1 MQNNKKRI
9 NLVVLIIVILALTIG
24 GTLWFINSKKTSTNN
39 NIQKEENFLD
49 FSSKRL
55 VVITDKELTDN
66 YNAKSV
72 NKTNSGKYI
81 LKYETEEETK
91 KAYESL
97 KQDSNIQNVNIDIN
111 IQLQEVEPMYITYTV
126 SGTSMQSWGIFTMGL
141 DKMQEIINNSTTKN
155 DIVVA
160 VIDTGFDLEN
170 EIFKNHNLQSRIDSR
185 YINIIDNSKSIG
197 DDYSVTA
204 NGQTR
209 LLGHGTHTGSIVLDA
224 TPDNV
229 KVLPIK
235 VSEGGSLSLTYISE
249 GLRYAIDQNVDV
261 INLSLG
267 WKRQSTIRAIEN
279 EIQGLIEEAV
289 QKGITVIAAAG
300 NGDDNGVRES
310 TAQIYPVSYN
320 DVIGVAALNSKLI
333 TKENNVINYQSY
345 VAAKNSDA
353 SNLIYTNF
361 SNYGDAID
369 YSAPGEFIICLT
381 PTGSV
386 FGNCGIVQGTSHSA
400 PHLAATVATIKSYK
414 KDLSFEQINQILQYY
429 SLDLGTEGRDND
441 YGYGMPCFKNFQECE
456 CNCANCI
463 KIYCTGCEC
472 QNCVY
477 NQVAEKVLEKIEITT
492 NPNKTAYEEGE
503 KFDKTGM
510 VVTAVYSD
518 NSKETVT
525 DYTYTPTGSLTK
537 NDTKIT
543 ITYKDKTA
551 TVTITVKEKTP
562 PVVEKTLDKIE
573 ITTNPSKMEYEVGE
587 KFDKTGM
594 VVTAI
599 YSDTSQETVTEY
611 TYEPTGNLT
620 KADNKITVTY
630 QGKTATLNITV
641 NEPVKEKTLEKIA
654 VTTPPKKLRY
664 SEGDYFKPLGMVV
677 TATYSDNSKE
687 IVTDYTYEPSR
698 ALKYTDTDITIT
710 YKGKTTT
717 VAITVQKVDPL
728 PEVKTLEKIE
738 VTTMPTKKVY
748 NEGEKFDP
756 TGMVITATFQDGTT
770 ENVTGYTYS
779 PTGELTTNDKT
790 IVISFKRKTTTIAIT
805 VNAVK
810 PPVVEKTLEKI
821 EITSAPNKTTYK
833 EGEQFDSTGMVIT
846 AIYSDGTREIITNY
860 NCFPTTTLKT
870 NNNQITVSY
879 TYNGKTATV
888 TYPIEVQAQNSGGN
902 NNENNNNNN
911 NNNNTGNSGN
921 NNNNNSGN
929 NENNNNNNSGNNNNN
944 NNKGNLITVIDN
956 NNTSIP
962 KNTNTTDNTIKG
974 GTIANTGLETVII
987 IPIAIITVIGTVAF
1001 INYKRYKDI

>member
-267 WKRQSTIRAIEN
+267 WKRQSTIKAIEN

-300 NGDDNGVRES
+300 NGDNNGVRES

-414 KDLSFEQINQILQYY
+414 KDLSFEQINKILQYY

-441 YGYGMPCFKNFQECE
+441 YGYGMPCFKNFQECN

-510 VVTAVYSD
+510 VVTAIYSD
-518 NSKETVT
+518 SSKETVT
-525 DYTYTPTGSLTK
+525 DYAYTPTGSLTK

-562 PVVEKTLDKIE
+562 PVVEKTLERIE
-573 ITTNPSKMEYEVGE
+573 VTTNPNKTAYEEGE

-599 YSDTSQETVTEY
+599 YSDSSKETVTDYAY
-611 TYEPTGNLT
+611 TPTGSLT
-620 KADNKITVTY
+620 KNDTKITITY
-630 QGKTATLNITV
+630 KDKTATVTIT
-641 NEPVKEKTLEKIA
+641 VKEKTPPVVEKTLERIEITKNPNK
-654 VTTPPKKLRY
+654 TEY
-664 SEGDYFKPLGMVV
+664 EEGEKFDKTGMVV
-677 TATYSDNSKE
+677 TAVYSDNSRE
-687 IVTDYTYEPSR
+687 TVTDYTYAPTGSLTANDKR
-698 ALKYTDTDITIT
+698 VIIT

-717 VAITVQKVDPL
+717 ISIA
-728 PEVKTLEKIE
+728 VKKIE
-738 VTTMPTKKVY
+738 KVL
-748 NEGEKFDP
+748 ERLE
-756 TGMVITATFQDGTT
+756 ITA
-770 ENVTGYTYS
+770 
-779 PTGELTTNDKT
+779 
-790 IVISFKRKTTTIAIT
+790 
-805 VNAVK
+805 
-810 PPVVEKTLEKI
+810 PP
-821 EITSAPNKTTYK
+821 SKTTYK
-833 EGEQFDSTGMVIT
+833 EGEKFDSTGMVVT

-860 NCFPTTTLKT
+860 NCFPVVELTTSNDK
-870 NNNQITVSY
+870 ITVSY
-879 TYNGKTATV
+879 TYQGKTV
-888 TYPIEVQAQNSGGN
+888 TQTYAIEVKAKQS
-902 NNENNNNNN
+902 NNNNSGSNDNSDN
-911 NNNNTGNSGN
+911 NNNNTGNNNGGNSNNDNTMGN
-921 NNNNNSGN
+921 NNMNFITVKDNTNNS
-929 NENNNNNNSGNNNNN
+929 
-944 NNKGNLITVIDN
+944 N

-962 KNTNTTDNTIKG
+962 KNTNTDNTIKG
-974 GTIANTGLETVII
+974 GTIANTGLETIII
-987 IPIAIITVIGTVAF
+987 IPIAIITIIGTVAF

>member
-24 GTLWFINSKKTSTNN
+24 GTLWFINSKKTSINN
-39 NIQKEENFLD
+39 HIQKEENFLD

-91 KAYESL
+91 KVYESL

-267 WKRQSTIRAIEN
+267 WKRQSTIKAIEN

-300 NGDDNGVRES
+300 NGDNNGVRES

-414 KDLSFEQINQILQYY
+414 KDLSFEQINKILQYY

-441 YGYGMPCFKNFQECE
+441 YGYGMPCFKNFQECN

-510 VVTAVYSD
+510 VVTAIYSD
-518 NSKETVT
+518 SSKETVT
-525 DYTYTPTGSLTK
+525 DYAYTPTGSLTK

-562 PVVEKTLDKIE
+562 PVVEKTLERIE
-573 ITTNPSKMEYEVGE
+573 ITKNPNKTEYEEGE

-594 VVTAI
+594 VVTA
-599 YSDTSQETVTEY
+599 V
-611 TYEPTGNLT
+611 
-620 KADNKITVTY
+620 
-630 QGKTATLNITV
+630 
-641 NEPVKEKTLEKIA
+641 
-654 VTTPPKKLRY
+654 
-664 SEGDYFKPLGMVV
+664 
-677 TATYSDNSKE
+677 YSDNSRE
-687 IVTDYTYEPSR
+687 TVTDYTYAPTGSLTANDKR
-698 ALKYTDTDITIT
+698 VIIT

-717 VAITVQKVDPL
+717 ISIS
-728 PEVKTLEKIE
+728 VKKIE
-738 VTTMPTKKVY
+738 KVL
-748 NEGEKFDP
+748 ERLE
-756 TGMVITATFQDGTT
+756 ITA
-770 ENVTGYTYS
+770 
-779 PTGELTTNDKT
+779 
-790 IVISFKRKTTTIAIT
+790 
-805 VNAVK
+805 
-810 PPVVEKTLEKI
+810 PP
-821 EITSAPNKTTYK
+821 SKTTYK
-833 EGEQFDSTGMVIT
+833 EGEKFDSTGMVVT

-860 NCFPTTTLKT
+860 NCFPVVELTTSNDK
-870 NNNQITVSY
+870 ITVSY
-879 TYNGKTATV
+879 TYQGKTV
-888 TYPIEVQAQNSGGN
+888 TQTYAIEVKAKQS
-902 NNENNNNNN
+902 NNNNSGSNDNSDN
-911 NNNNTGNSGN
+911 NNNNTGNNNGGNSNNDNTMGN
-921 NNNNNSGN
+921 NNMNFITVKDNTNNS
-929 NENNNNNNSGNNNNN
+929 
-944 NNKGNLITVIDN
+944 N

-962 KNTNTTDNTIKG
+962 KNTNTDNTIKG
-974 GTIANTGLETVII
+974 GTIANTGLETIII
-987 IPIAIITVIGTVAF
+987 IPIAIITIIGTVAF

>member
-267 WKRQSTIRAIEN
+267 WKRQSTIKAIEN

-300 NGDDNGVRES
+300 NGDNNGVRES

-414 KDLSFEQINQILQYY
+414 KDLSFEQINKILQYY

-441 YGYGMPCFKNFQECE
+441 YGYGMPCFKNFQECN

-510 VVTAVYSD
+510 VVTAIYSD
-518 NSKETVT
+518 SSKETVT
-525 DYTYTPTGSLTK
+525 DYTYMPTGSLTK

-562 PVVEKTLDKIE
+562 PVVEKTLERIE
-573 ITTNPSKMEYEVGE
+573 VTTNPNKTAYEEGE

-594 VVTAI
+594 VVTA
-599 YSDTSQETVTEY
+599 V
-611 TYEPTGNLT
+611 
-620 KADNKITVTY
+620 
-630 QGKTATLNITV
+630 
-641 NEPVKEKTLEKIA
+641 
-654 VTTPPKKLRY
+654 
-664 SEGDYFKPLGMVV
+664 
-677 TATYSDNSKE
+677 YSDNSKE
-687 IVTDYTYEPSR
+687 TVTDYTYTPTGSLTKNDTKIKITYKDKTATVTITVKEKTPPVVEKTLERIEITKNPNKTEYEEGEKFDKTGMVVTAVYSDNSR
-698 ALKYTDTDITIT
+698 ETVTDYTYAPTGSLTANDKRVIIT

-717 VAITVQKVDPL
+717 ISIS
-728 PEVKTLEKIE
+728 VKKIE
-738 VTTMPTKKVY
+738 KVL
-748 NEGEKFDP
+748 ERLE
-756 TGMVITATFQDGTT
+756 ITA
-770 ENVTGYTYS
+770 
-779 PTGELTTNDKT
+779 
-790 IVISFKRKTTTIAIT
+790 
-805 VNAVK
+805 
-810 PPVVEKTLEKI
+810 PP
-821 EITSAPNKTTYK
+821 SKTTYK
-833 EGEQFDSTGMVIT
+833 EGEKFDSTGMVVT

-860 NCFPTTTLKT
+860 NCFPVVELTTSNDK
-870 NNNQITVSY
+870 ITVSY
-879 TYNGKTATV
+879 TYQGKTV
-888 TYPIEVQAQNSGGN
+888 TQTYAIEVKAKQS
-902 NNENNNNNN
+902 NNNNSGSNDNSDN
-911 NNNNTGNSGN
+911 NNNNTGNNNGGNSNNDNTMGN
-921 NNNNNSGN
+921 NNMNFITVKDNTNNS
-929 NENNNNNNSGNNNNN
+929 
-944 NNKGNLITVIDN
+944 N

-962 KNTNTTDNTIKG
+962 KNTNTDNTIKG
-974 GTIANTGLETVII
+974 GTIANTGLETIII
-987 IPIAIITVIGTVAF
+987 IPIAIITIIGTVAF

>member
-141 DKMQEIINNSTTKN
+141 NKMQEIINNSTTKN

-267 WKRQSTIRAIEN
+267 WKRQSTIKAIEN

-300 NGDDNGVRES
+300 NGDNNGVRES

-353 SNLIYTNF
+353 SNLIYTDF

-525 DYTYTPTGSLTK
+525 DYAYTPTGSLTA
-537 NDTKIT
+537 NDKRVI

-562 PVVEKTLDKIE
+562 PVVEKTLERIEVTTNPNKTAYEEGERFDKTGMVVTAVYSDNSRETVTDYTYAPTGSLTANDKRVIITYKDKTATVTITVKEKTPPVVEKTLERIE
-573 ITTNPSKMEYEVGE
+573 ITKNPNKTEYEEGE

-594 VVTAI
+594 VVTA
-599 YSDTSQETVTEY
+599 V
-611 TYEPTGNLT
+611 
-620 KADNKITVTY
+620 
-630 QGKTATLNITV
+630 
-641 NEPVKEKTLEKIA
+641 
-654 VTTPPKKLRY
+654 
-664 SEGDYFKPLGMVV
+664 
-677 TATYSDNSKE
+677 YSDNSKE
-687 IVTDYTYEPSR
+687 TVTDYTYTPTGSLTANDKR
-698 ALKYTDTDITIT
+698 VIIT

-717 VAITVQKVDPL
+717 ISIS
-728 PEVKTLEKIE
+728 VKKIE
-738 VTTMPTKKVY
+738 KVL
-748 NEGEKFDP
+748 ERLE
-756 TGMVITATFQDGTT
+756 ITA
-770 ENVTGYTYS
+770 
-779 PTGELTTNDKT
+779 
-790 IVISFKRKTTTIAIT
+790 
-805 VNAVK
+805 
-810 PPVVEKTLEKI
+810 PP
-821 EITSAPNKTTYK
+821 SKTTYK
-833 EGEQFDSTGMVIT
+833 EGEKFDSTGMVVT

-860 NCFPTTTLKT
+860 NCFPVVELTTSNDK
-870 NNNQITVSY
+870 ITVSY
-879 TYNGKTATV
+879 TYQGKTV
-888 TYPIEVQAQNSGGN
+888 TQTYAIEVKAKQS
-902 NNENNNNNN
+902 NNNNSGSNDNSDN
-911 NNNNTGNSGN
+911 NNNNTGNNNGGNSNNDNTMGN
-921 NNNNNSGN
+921 NNMNFITVKDNTNNS
-929 NENNNNNNSGNNNNN
+929 
-944 NNKGNLITVIDN
+944 N

-962 KNTNTTDNTIKG
+962 KNTNTDNTIKG
-974 GTIANTGLETVII
+974 GTIANTGLETIII
-987 IPIAIITVIGTVAF
+987 IPIAIITIIGTVAF

>member
-267 WKRQSTIRAIEN
+267 WKRQSTIKAIEN

-300 NGDDNGVRES
+300 NGDNNGVRES

-353 SNLIYTNF
+353 SNLIYTDF

-525 DYTYTPTGSLTK
+525 DYAYTPTGSLTK

-562 PVVEKTLDKIE
+562 PVVEKTLEKIE
-573 ITTNPSKMEYEVGE
+573 VTTNPNKTEYEEGE

-594 VVTAI
+594 VVTA
-599 YSDTSQETVTEY
+599 V
-611 TYEPTGNLT
+611 
-620 KADNKITVTY
+620 
-630 QGKTATLNITV
+630 
-641 NEPVKEKTLEKIA
+641 
-654 VTTPPKKLRY
+654 
-664 SEGDYFKPLGMVV
+664 
-677 TATYSDNSKE
+677 YSDNSRE
-687 IVTDYTYEPSR
+687 TVTDYTYAPTGSLTANDKR
-698 ALKYTDTDITIT
+698 VIIT

-717 VAITVQKVDPL
+717 ISIS
-728 PEVKTLEKIE
+728 VKKIE
-738 VTTMPTKKVY
+738 KVL
-748 NEGEKFDP
+748 ERLE
-756 TGMVITATFQDGTT
+756 ITA
-770 ENVTGYTYS
+770 
-779 PTGELTTNDKT
+779 
-790 IVISFKRKTTTIAIT
+790 
-805 VNAVK
+805 
-810 PPVVEKTLEKI
+810 PP
-821 EITSAPNKTTYK
+821 SKTTYK
-833 EGEQFDSTGMVIT
+833 EGEKFDSTGMVVT

-860 NCFPTTTLKT
+860 NCFPVVELTTSNDK
-870 NNNQITVSY
+870 ITVSY
-879 TYNGKTATV
+879 TYQGKTV
-888 TYPIEVQAQNSGGN
+888 TQTYAIEVKAKQS
-902 NNENNNNNN
+902 NNNNSGSNDNSGN
-911 NNNNTGNSGN
+911 NNNNTGNNNGGNSNNDNTIGN
-921 NNNNNSGN
+921 NNMNFITVKDNTNNS
-929 NENNNNNNSGNNNNN
+929 
-944 NNKGNLITVIDN
+944 N

-962 KNTNTTDNTIKG
+962 KNTNTDNTIKG
-974 GTIANTGLETVII
+974 GTIANTGLETIII
-987 IPIAIITVIGTVAF
+987 IPIAIITIIGTVAF

>member
-249 GLRYAIDQNVDV
+249 ALRYAINQNVDV

-300 NGDDNGVRES
+300 NGDNNGVRES

-345 VAAKNSDA
+345 NAAKNSGI
-353 SNLIYTNF
+353 SNLIYTDF

-441 YGYGMPCFKNFQECE
+441 YGYGMPSFKNFQECE

-562 PVVEKTLDKIE
+562 PVVEKTLERIE
-573 ITTNPSKMEYEVGE
+573 ITKNPNKTEYEEGE

-594 VVTAI
+594 VVTAV
-599 YSDTSQETVTEY
+599 YSDNSRETVTDYAY
-611 TYEPTGNLT
+611 TPTGSLT
-620 KADNKITVTY
+620 KNDTKITITY
-630 QGKTATLNITV
+630 KDKTATVTIT
-641 NEPVKEKTLEKIA
+641 VKEKTPPVVEKTLERIEITKNPNK
-654 VTTPPKKLRY
+654 TEY
-664 SEGDYFKPLGMVV
+664 EEGEKFDKTGMVV
-677 TATYSDNSKE
+677 TAVYSDNSRE
-687 IVTDYTYEPSR
+687 TVTDYTYAPTGSLTANDKR
-698 ALKYTDTDITIT
+698 VIIT

-717 VAITVQKVDPL
+717 ISIS
-728 PEVKTLEKIE
+728 VKKIE
-738 VTTMPTKKVY
+738 KVL
-748 NEGEKFDP
+748 ERLE
-756 TGMVITATFQDGTT
+756 ITA
-770 ENVTGYTYS
+770 
-779 PTGELTTNDKT
+779 
-790 IVISFKRKTTTIAIT
+790 
-805 VNAVK
+805 
-810 PPVVEKTLEKI
+810 PP
-821 EITSAPNKTTYK
+821 SKTTYK
-833 EGEQFDSTGMVIT
+833 EGEKFDSTGMVVT

-860 NCFPTTTLKT
+860 NCFPVVELTTSNDK
-870 NNNQITVSY
+870 ITVSY
-879 TYNGKTATV
+879 TYQGKTV
-888 TYPIEVQAQNSGGN
+888 TQTYAIEVKAKQS
-902 NNENNNNNN
+902 NNNNSGSNDNSGN
-911 NNNNTGNSGN
+911 NNNNTGNNNGGNSNNDNTIGN
-921 NNNNNSGN
+921 NNMNFITVKDNTNNS
-929 NENNNNNNSGNNNNN
+929 
-944 NNKGNLITVIDN
+944 N

-962 KNTNTTDNTIKG
+962 KNTNTDNTIKG
-974 GTIANTGLETVII
+974 GTIANTGLETIII
-987 IPIAIITVIGTVAF
+987 IPIAIITIIGTVAF

>member
-24 GTLWFINSKKTSTNN
+24 GTLWFINSKKTSINN
-39 NIQKEENFLD
+39 HIQKEENFLD

-267 WKRQSTIRAIEN
+267 WKRQSTIKAIEN

-300 NGDDNGVRES
+300 NGDNNGVRES

-414 KDLSFEQINQILQYY
+414 KDLSFEQINKILQYY

-441 YGYGMPCFKNFQECE
+441 YGYGMPCFKNFQECN

-510 VVTAVYSD
+510 VVTAIYSD
-518 NSKETVT
+518 SSKETVT
-525 DYTYTPTGSLTK
+525 DYTYMPTGSLTK

-562 PVVEKTLDKIE
+562 PVVEKTLERIE
-573 ITTNPSKMEYEVGE
+573 ITKNPNKTEYEEGE

-594 VVTAI
+594 VVTA
-599 YSDTSQETVTEY
+599 V
-611 TYEPTGNLT
+611 
-620 KADNKITVTY
+620 
-630 QGKTATLNITV
+630 
-641 NEPVKEKTLEKIA
+641 
-654 VTTPPKKLRY
+654 
-664 SEGDYFKPLGMVV
+664 
-677 TATYSDNSKE
+677 YSDNSRE
-687 IVTDYTYEPSR
+687 TVTDYTYAPTGSLTANDKR
-698 ALKYTDTDITIT
+698 VIIT

-717 VAITVQKVDPL
+717 ISIS
-728 PEVKTLEKIE
+728 VKKIE
-738 VTTMPTKKVY
+738 KVL
-748 NEGEKFDP
+748 ERLE
-756 TGMVITATFQDGTT
+756 ITA
-770 ENVTGYTYS
+770 
-779 PTGELTTNDKT
+779 
-790 IVISFKRKTTTIAIT
+790 
-805 VNAVK
+805 
-810 PPVVEKTLEKI
+810 PP
-821 EITSAPNKTTYK
+821 SKTTYK
-833 EGEQFDSTGMVIT
+833 EGEKFDSTGMVVT

-860 NCFPTTTLKT
+860 NCFPVVELTTSNDK
-870 NNNQITVSY
+870 ITVSY
-879 TYNGKTATV
+879 TYQGKTV
-888 TYPIEVQAQNSGGN
+888 TQTYAIEVKAKQS
-902 NNENNNNNN
+902 NNNNSGSNDNSDN
-911 NNNNTGNSGN
+911 NNNNTGNNNGGNSNNDNTMGN
-921 NNNNNSGN
+921 NNMNFITVKDNTNNS
-929 NENNNNNNSGNNNNN
+929 
-944 NNKGNLITVIDN
+944 N

-962 KNTNTTDNTIKG
+962 KNTNTDNTIKG
-974 GTIANTGLETVII
+974 GTIANTGLETIII
-987 IPIAIITVIGTVAF
+987 IPIAIITIIGTVAF